1 MVKTEDTRPLAT
13 ALAVAVLASAGLM
26 GIYYFGGIAGHADST
41 PLRAAVVGTVGAA
54 LAGVLV
60 WRFARGVYG
69 EQAVDRLGR
78 RTALLGVI
86 AAVSLAGFWVGITV
100 PVCVAAAAL
109 GLKAVAAGRP
119 VRGYVTVGVAVT
131 ALLASTVLCVLGAS

>member
-1 MVKTEDTRPLAT
+1 
-13 ALAVAVLASAGLM
+13 M

-100 PVCVAAAAL
+100 PVCVAAVAVGAQGRGCGAKPL
-109 GLKAVAAGRP
+109 RGTTCTVAVA
-119 VRGYVTVGVAVT
+119 VI
-131 ALLASTVLCVLGAS
+131 ALLASTVLFMLGAS